1 MNHDGFEEYGM
12 KYSVIIPIYNAAAT
26 LRRCLDSLLDQP
38 HEDVEILLIN
48 DGSTDESGEICRR
61 YAQAHSCI
69 RYFEKENGGVSSARN
84 LGLDMAA
91 GEYILFVDSD
101 DYVTPDYFAVID
113 QTMKD
118 RNPDMLMFGLQCF
131 GSRNDLW
138 QTGNFFCEDMLGI
151 ARFVREASYAYL
163 YSNLMTRTFRR
174 EIIRREMLRFEEALS
189 VGEDHTFIFAYTMHV
204 KSMVSIGEV
213 LYRYSGE
220 NAQSLSR
227 RSRRNLTEQM
237 LLVSRLMRQTLEKT
251 DYPEQIRRIYRE
263 TVSWSH
269 YRSAY
274 SSCKELR
281 KFGFSVRERRSRIRE
296 ICKDYCAAGISP
308 SGIRTWLIALP
319 VLGRM
324 SWVLDGLTSRSEFC
338 RRLIH

>member
-1 MNHDGFEEYGM
+1 M

-26 LRRCLDSLLDQP
+26 LGRCLDSLVDQS
-38 HEDVEILLIN
+38 HEDAEILLIN
-48 DGSTDESGEICRR
+48 DGSTDESGEICRQ
-61 YAQAHSCI
+61 YARAHSCI

-84 LGLDMAA
+84 LGLDAAA
-91 GEYILFVDSD
+91 GKYILFVDSD
-101 DYVTPDYFAVID
+101 DYVAPDYFAVINRAMNQWD
-113 QTMKD
+113 
-118 RNPDMLMFGLQCF
+118 PDMLLFGLQYF
-131 GSRNDLW
+131 GTRNDEWL
-138 QTGNFFCEDMLGI
+138 TGSFSSKDPGEI
-151 ARFVREASYAYL
+151 ADFVRNITRSYL

-174 EIIRREMLRFEEALS
+174 EILCREKLRFEEALS

-227 RSRRNLTEQM
+227 RSRKNLTEQM
-237 LLVSRLMRQTLEKT
+237 LLVSRLMLRTLEKA
-251 DYPEQIRRIYRE
+251 DCPEQIRRIYRE
-263 TVSWSH
+263 TISWSH

-281 KFGFSVRERRSRIRE
+281 KFGFTARERRNRIRK
-296 ICKDYCAAGISP
+296 ICKDYCAAGIRP
-308 SGIRTWLIALP
+308 SGLRTWVIALP

-324 SWVLDGLTSRSEFC
+324 SWILDGLTGHSEFC
-338 RRLIH
+338 RQVIH